1 MLKQVQPKPLN
12 TRGYLNPQ
20 EEIQSPKKTKQ
31 KKQKKQKNKNTKKQK
46 KKKKKK
52 KKKKRKPQCN
62 FINQKS

>member
-31 KKQKKQKNKNTKKQK
+31 KQKNKKKKTK
-46 KKKKKK
+46 KKKKEEEEEEEEKT
-52 KKKKRKPQCN
+52 
-62 FINQKS
+62 SM

>member
-31 KKQKKQKNKNTKKQK
+31 KQKNKKKKQK

-52 KKKKRKPQCN
+52 KTKKRKPQCN

>member
-31 KKQKKQKNKNTKKQK
+31 KQKNKKTKKKQKQK
-46 KKKKKK
+46 KKSNK
-52 KKKKRKPQCN
+52 N
-62 FINQKS
+62 

>member
-31 KKQKKQKNKNTKKQK
+31 KQKNKKTKKKQK
-46 KKKKKK
+46 KKKEEEEEEEEEKT
-52 KKKKRKPQCN
+52 
-62 FINQKS
+62 SM

>member
-31 KKQKKQKNKNTKKQK
+31 KKQKNKKKQK

-52 KKKKRKPQCN
+52 EEEEKT
-62 FINQKS
+62 SM